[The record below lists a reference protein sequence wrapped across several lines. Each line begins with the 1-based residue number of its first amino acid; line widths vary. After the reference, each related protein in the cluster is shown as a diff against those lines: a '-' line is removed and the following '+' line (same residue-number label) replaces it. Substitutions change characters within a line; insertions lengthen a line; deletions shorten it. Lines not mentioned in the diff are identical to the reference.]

1 MGSQKLQGDEYNSL
15 RAEIDR
21 NSQITTT
28 VFLANV
34 TVTAALIGYGLSSRL
49 GSIFLSPFAI
59 IIPSLFFI
67 SSQLESTTRIAAY
80 VKVFLEADSEELNW
94 ETRWLE
100 LRQKGLLPRKRKY
113 TLAVSHLYGALSAV
127 CIMLT
132 YLCWDADWWI
142 FIAVVVPIAIV
153 VIFGVRSLTHA
164 FSIQFCEEYVKAWTK
179 LKRS

>member
-1 MGSQKLQGDEYNSL
+1 MESQKLHGDEYNAL
-15 RAEIDR
+15 RTEIDR

-49 GSIFLSPFAI
+49 GVIFLSPFAI

-80 VKVFLEADSEELNW
+80 IKVFLEADSEELNW

-100 LRQKGLLPRKRKY
+100 LRKKGLPHKRKY
-113 TLAVSHLYGALSAV
+113 TLAVSHLYGTLSVV

-132 YLCWDADWWI
+132 YFYWDADWWI
-142 FIAVVVPIAIV
+142 FIAVVMPIAIA
-153 VIFGVRSLTHA
+153 VIVGVCSLTHA
-164 FSIQFCEEYVKAWTK
+164 FSVQFCEEYVKEWTK